1 MNDDL
6 TYDDELEALKDA
18 VNRLGGSK
26 SVGAVLWPEK
36 TPDAA
41 SRYLLDALNPAR
53 PERLNPGQVV
63 LIMRMAR
70 EIGFHNLAAF
80 FMREAGYAPPVP
92 LNPATEAEVLI
103 KGMEQLMGTFHRM
116 AGRLERI
123 RSDMGGKLGA

>member
-6 TYDDELEALKDA
+6 MYDDELEALKDA

-26 SVGAVLWPEK
+26 TVGAVLWPEK

-41 SRYLLDALNPAR
+41 SRYLLDALNPTR
-53 PERLNPGQVV
+53 PERLNPGQVL

-70 EIGFHNLAAF
+70 ETGFHNLAAYY
-80 FMREAGYAPPVP
+80 MREAGYAPPVP
-92 LNPATEAEVLI
+92 VNPATEAELLI
-103 KGMEQLMGTFHRM
+103 RGMEQLMGTVQQM

-123 RSDMGGKLGA
+123 QSGMKPGA

>member
-1 MNDDL
+1 M
-6 TYDDELEALKDA
+6 YDDELEALKDA

-26 SVGAVLWPEK
+26 TVGAVLWPEK

-53 PERLNPGQVV
+53 SERLNPGQVL

-70 EIGFHNLAAF
+70 EIGFHELAAYY
-80 FMREAGYAPPVP
+80 MREAGYAPPVP
-92 LNPATEAEVLI
+92 VNPATEAEVLI
-103 KGMEQLMGTFHRM
+103 KGMGDLMDTFQQM

-123 RSDMGGKLGA
+123 QSGMGKKPGA

>member
-1 MNDDL
+1 VTDDL

-36 TPDAA
+36 TPDSA
-41 SRYLLDALNPAR
+41 SRYLLDALNPTR
-53 PERLNPGQVV
+53 SERLNPGQVL

-70 EIGFHNLAAF
+70 EAGFHNLAAF

-92 LNPATEAEVLI
+92 LSPATEAEKLI
-103 KGMEQLMGTFHRM
+103 QGMEQLMSSVQKM
-116 AGRLERI
+116 AGRLEHI
-123 RSDMGGKLGA
+123 RSGMGEKREA